1 MQDNTLTALAVD
13 DIVFDSSQPRKF
25 FDQTALDEL
34 TNSVKQVGVL
44 QPIMVRP
51 GAFIGVPGGKAPQRP
66 GYVIICGER
75 RYRAAYN
82 AGLKEI
88 PAIIRTGLTDD
99 EILEIQ
105 ITENLQRKDV
115 NPMEEAVA
123 FKQLGDKY
131 SHAEIALKVGKSEK
145 YVAQRLSLNGLIDQ
159 LQQFLYAGKMSLATA
174 YQMARISPD
183 DQAALLKEKNIA
195 KDWEKNPGFEFNVV
209 LWQLQ
214 KLSNELSE
222 ARFKTEDKNLYP
234 EMGACGSCRFNSK
247 NNPSLFEDLN
257 KKRICSNS
265 TCFSIKT
272 ARAYKEA
279 IKEVI
284 ADPNVVLVNSSY
296 GSLSA
301 EQKAKLEEV
310 REMGV
315 KVLSR
320 DEYEK
325 IEQPDEL
332 ETWEQ
337 YLESQKQ
344 TYGWDEYDESER
356 EQSLDEWK
364 EEYESYKED
373 HEAGLKEFN
382 EKSPNAIDAFVVTG
396 YDEGKRIKVVLK
408 KGKGSNATIEAKAGE
423 NAEMLQLEQEIAG
436 IKQRSKRNQEL
447 DREKVYKLM
456 VPLLQND
463 TYTENADAILTP
475 EEERALLIALMEC
488 GYEIRDTVRKRLKIK
503 IRSNTALYE
512 AVKETEDLT
521 PLFHIC
527 FRMLILK
534 NLINSYHQDREKH
547 DDAAAVYAIIGRYF
561 PHELHQAEEDQKAR
575 ADKREANAAKR
586 IDALK
591 AKLKELKTAEAAKT
605 PKADKPAKAKKSTV
619 KK

>member
-25 FDQTALDEL
+25 FDQIALDEL

-51 GAFIGVPGGKAPQRP
+51 GAFIGVPGGKVPQRP

-75 RYRAAYN
+75 RYRAAFN
-82 AGLKEI
+82 AGLKDI

-183 DQAALLKEKNIA
+183 DQAALLKEKNIP
-195 KDWEKNPGFEFNVV
+195 KDWEKSEGFQFQIVT
-209 LWQLQ
+209 WQLERV
-214 KLSNELSE
+214 SNELSK

-247 NNPSLFEDLN
+247 NSPSLFEDLN
-257 KKRICSNS
+257 KKRICNNS

-272 ARAYKEA
+272 ARAYKET

-284 ADPNVVLVNSSY
+284 ADPNVVLVSGVW
-296 GSLSA
+296 GSPDK
-301 EQKAKLEEV
+301 EQKARLEEV
-310 REMGV
+310 RDMGV

-320 DEYEK
+320 DEYEE

-332 ETWEQ
+332 EAWEQ

-344 TYGWDEYDESER
+344 TYSWDEYDESQRQEA
-356 EQSLDEWK
+356 LDEWK

-373 HEAGLKEFN
+373 HEAGLKEYN
-382 EKSPNAIDAFVVTG
+382 EKSPNALDAFVVAG

-408 KGKGSNATIEAKAGE
+408 KAKGSNATVQAKAGE

-456 VPLLQND
+456 TPKLQGKD
-463 TYTENADAILTP
+463 YRDFKLVLTREEENA
-475 EEERALLIALMEC
+475 LLVVLCNITS
-488 GYEIRDTVRKRLKIK
+488 TV
-503 IRSNTALYE
+503 E
-512 AVKETEDLT
+512 DAVKKVLGIKAYGGAALHKGIAAAKNLDNA
-521 PLFHIC
+521 FC
-527 FRMLILK
+527 VAYRNLIVDR
-534 NLINSYHQDREKH
+534 LINSYNLDYTKSDE
-547 DDAAAVYAIIGRYF
+547 ASAVYSIIKQYY
-561 PHELHQAEEDQKAR
+561 PEDLEKEEADQKAR

-591 AKLKELKTAEAAKT
+591 AKLKELKVAEAAKA
-605 PKADKPAKAKKSTV
+605 PKADKPAKAKKSTA